1 VTRRRASITSLLIT
15 VIATVIIYGLNSYIA
30 AHPPQAAPKVQ
41 SATTA
46 VAPPGYYTV
55 RQAIDGDTFQI
66 MMDGKKESVR
76 LIGVDTPETHKPNTA
91 VQCYGPEASDFTR
104 QTVEGKPV
112 RLEADPTN
120 DNRDRYNRL
129 LRYAYMQD
137 GTLLNKL
144 LVEQGYGFA
153 YLSFPFEKK
162 AEFAAAQDQARQS
175 KRGLWATCQPFQESS
190 GRWQTNPYDAP

>member
-1 VTRRRASITSLLIT
+1 MTKRRASIASLLIT
-15 VIATVIIYGLNSYIA
+15 ALLAVIMYGANTYVASHQPAT
-30 AHPPQAAPKVQ
+30 PTVQ
-41 SATTA
+41 PATA
-46 VAPPGYYTV
+46 LAPPGMYIV
-55 RQAIDGDTFQI
+55 KQAIDGDTFQI
-66 MMDGKKESVR
+66 VMDSKKESVR

-120 DNRDRYNRL
+120 DNRDRYGRL

-144 LVEQGYGFA
+144 LVEHGYGFA

-162 AEFAAAQDQARQS
+162 QEFAEAQTQAQTA
-175 KRGLWATCQPFQESS
+175 KRGLWAACQPFQESN